1 MNGFRNTRAA
11 VVLAI
16 ALMAT
21 AACSKKADDTAVAV
35 DTSLNTMPPMTAE
48 LRVDEI
54 EVGKGLDADKSV
66 RDATN
71 DFGVRDTIYVAVQ
84 TDGSGSGTLTAK
96 FTYQDGQTIEETSQ
110 SIAPTGEAWHEFH
123 IQKATAWPAGN
134 YKVEVMLNGTSAGTK
149 DFSIK

>member
-1 MNGFRNTRAA
+1 MNGFRNTRSA